1 MSMLLLLA
9 VSLTSTDSRIDSVIA
24 YPDQALVI
32 RKAQVALAG
41 SQQVAFSALT
51 GMLDDNS
58 VRVKAPGL
66 KLGEIQ
72 VKPGYSA
79 QPTGRVKTLMDSLE
93 SLNVRDRVF
102 IDEQDVL
109 KAKEAFLGSIKL
121 GAPELMSKEL
131 GLGKVDAG
139 SWSAALGFLA
149 SEMIA
154 VRKRQAELAK
164 LRKDLSEII
173 SAAAQELANA
183 RAQWENR
190 KTILVDVFADH
201 EGSYD
206 ITLSYNVPY
215 SVSWSPYYELRAAP
229 SSQNTNVTYYARL
242 SQRTNEDWND
252 VKVLLSTARPSAGG
266 TAPEPIGWYLDLYEP
281 VHFGKRAMRDGMKAL
296 PAPGAMTMDGDFAS
310 EQAEAP
316 APPVETGISLQY
328 AIPGRV
334 SLQSGED
341 AKKLFLHDAT
351 LPTEFRYYAYPRID
365 PVAYLRGKVQN
376 NTDFIFLAGQGNT
389 YVGDEFTGHAWIA
402 NIAPGESADLSFG
415 VDDRVKVK
423 RELVK
428 SFTSK
433 SGIIGNLTK
442 VDFVYK
448 TTVEN
453 YHAKPIDITLVEQI
467 PVSQNKS
474 IKVTLTKLEPKSDE
488 DDKDL
493 GAYTFKLELKP
504 QEKSVINLAYSVEYP
519 TGKSISG
526 LY

>member
-1 MSMLLLLA
+1 MLLLLA
-9 VSLTSTDSRIDSVIA
+9 VSLVSADSRIDSVIA

-32 RKAQVALAG
+32 RKAQVTLAG
-41 SQQVAFSALT
+41 SQQVAFSTLT

-79 QPTGRVKTLMDSLE
+79 QPTVRVKALADSLE
-93 SLNVRDRVF
+93 ALNALDRVF
-102 IDEQDVL
+102 TDEQDVL
-109 KAKEAFLGSIKL
+109 RAKEAFLGSIKL

-139 SWSAALGFLA
+139 SWSAALNFLA
-149 SEMIA
+149 SEMIGL
-154 VRKRQAELAK
+154 RRRQAELAK
-164 LRKDLSEII
+164 LRKDLGTII
-173 SAAAQELANA
+173 SAVTQELANA

-201 EGSYD
+201 DGSYG

-215 SVSWSPYYELRAAP
+215 SISWSPYYELRATP
-229 SSQNTNVTYYARL
+229 SSQNTSVSYYARL

-252 VKVLLSTARPSAGG
+252 VNVLLSTARPSAGG
-266 TAPEPIGWYLDLYEP
+266 TAPEPVGWYLDLYEP
-281 VHFGKRAMRDGMKAL
+281 VPYTKQAMRDAAKVM
-296 PAPGAMTMDGDFAS
+296 PSPGAAASGEFAF
-310 EQAEAP
+310 EETAAP
-316 APPVETGISLQY
+316 APPIETGISLQY

-334 SLQSGED
+334 SLKSGED

-351 LPTEFRYYAYPRID
+351 LPTEFRYYAYPRVD

-376 NTDFIFLAGQGNT
+376 NTDFIFLSGQGNT

-428 SFTSK
+428 SLTSK

-467 PVSQNKS
+467 PVSQNKA
-474 IKVTLTKLEPKSDE
+474 IKVTLTKLDPKSDE
-488 DDKDL
+488 DNKDL
-493 GAYTFKLELKP
+493 GTYTFKLELKP
-504 QEKSVINLAYSVEYP
+504 QEKSAINLAYSVEYP